1 MLFTGQVL
9 IERLRRHLIGL
20 VAAQRLCS
28 SLLEL
33 WSGFRWFEEEEEEE
47 EGVEEE
53 EEEVKVEEE
62 SVGGGLQLEELL
74 ELAAELFA
82 ASRES
87 KLGGREGRLES
98 GL

>member
-47 EGVEEE
+47 GVEE

-62 SVGGGLQLEELL
+62 SVGGALQLEELL
-74 ELAAELFA
+74 ELAAELFV

>member
-33 WSGFRWFEEEEEEE
+33 WSGFRWFEEEEEE
-47 EGVEEE
+47 GVEEE

-74 ELAAELFA
+74 ELFA

>member
-1 MLFTGQVL
+1 MKGCGVT
-9 IERLRRHLIGL
+9 LIGL

-33 WSGFRWFEEEEEEE
+33 WSGFRWFEEEEE
-47 EGVEEE
+47 GVEE
-53 EEEVKVEEE
+53 EEEVKVEVEEE
-62 SVGGGLQLEELL
+62 SAGGGLQLEELL

>member
-33 WSGFRWFEEEEEEE
+33 WSGFRWFEEEEE
-47 EGVEEE
+47 GVEEE

-62 SVGGGLQLEELL
+62 SVGGALQLEELL

>member
-1 MLFTGQVL
+1 MKGCGVT
-9 IERLRRHLIGL
+9 LIGL

-33 WSGFRWFEEEEEEE
+33 WSGFRWFEEEEE
-47 EGVEEE
+47 GVEEE

-62 SVGGGLQLEELL
+62 SVEGGLQLEELL

>member
-1 MLFTGQVL
+1 MKGCGVT
-9 IERLRRHLIGL
+9 LIGL

-47 EGVEEE
+47 GVEED
-53 EEEVKVEEE
+53 EEVKVEFEEE

-74 ELAAELFA
+74 ELAAELAAELFA

>member
-1 MLFTGQVL
+1 MKGCGVT
-9 IERLRRHLIGL
+9 LIGL

-33 WSGFRWFEEEEEEE
+33 WSGFRWFEEEEE
-47 EGVEEE
+47 GVEED
-53 EEEVKVEEE
+53 EEVKVEFEEE

>member
-1 MLFTGQVL
+1 MKGCGVT
-9 IERLRRHLIGL
+9 LIGL

-47 EGVEEE
+47 EGVEEDD
-53 EEEVKVEEE
+53 EVKVEFEEE
-62 SVGGGLQLEELL
+62 SVGGGLQLE

>member
-1 MLFTGQVL
+1 MKGCGVT
-9 IERLRRHLIGL
+9 LIGL

-33 WSGFRWFEEEEEEE
+33 WSGFRWFEEEEE
-47 EGVEEE
+47 GVEED
-53 EEEVKVEEE
+53 EEVKVEFEEE
-62 SVGGGLQLEELL
+62 SVGGALQLEELL
-74 ELAAELFA
+74 ELAAELFV

>member
-33 WSGFRWFEEEEEEE
+33 WSGFRWFEEEEE
-47 EGVEEE
+47 GVEE

-62 SVGGGLQLEELL
+62 SVGGALQLEELL
-74 ELAAELFA
+74 ELAAELFV

-87 KLGGREGRLES
+87 NLGGREGRLES

>member
-1 MLFTGQVL
+1 MKGCGVT
-9 IERLRRHLIGL
+9 LIGL

-33 WSGFRWFEEEEEEE
+33 WSGFRWFEEE
-47 EGVEEE
+47 GVEE

-62 SVGGGLQLEELL
+62 SVGGALQLEELL
-74 ELAAELFA
+74 ELAAELFV

>member
-1 MLFTGQVL
+1 MKGCGVT
-9 IERLRRHLIGL
+9 LIGL

-53 EEEVKVEEE
+53 EEVKVEEE
-62 SVGGGLQLEELL
+62 SVGGALQLEELL
-74 ELAAELFA
+74 ELAAELFV